1 MGVSR
6 FFKKSG
12 VKVNFSSF
20 NKFAIIFC
28 IVFSGAASAQ
38 NTSWVDALTWAHDI
52 SEKNPGFK
60 RSVMKLY
67 DTDSR
72 AKCFQVSIDIGIRQ
86 RAGAQLPDEWVA
98 RAALFNEG
106 SMTYNFESLKNA
118 SDKIGFLAE
127 SDKAN
132 DKYQAIRVSGA
143 VREMATYFGECNAL
157 LEKIF
162 ADAKMFGY

>member
-1 MGVSR
+1 MVVSK
-6 FFKKSG
+6 FLKKSG
-12 VKVNFSSF
+12 VKFNFSSF
-20 NKFAIIFC
+20 HKLAIVFYMA
-28 IVFSGAASAQ
+28 FSGAASAQ
-38 NTSWVDALTWAHDI
+38 NTSWVDALTWAHDVA
-52 SEKNPGFK
+52 EKNPGFQK
-60 RSVMKLY
+60 SVMKLY

-143 VREMATYFGECNAL
+143 VREMATYFAECNAL

>member
-12 VKVNFSSF
+12 FKINFSSF
-20 NKFAIIFC
+20 NKFAIISC
-28 IVFSGAASAQ
+28 MVFSGAASAQ
-38 NTSWVDALTWAHDI
+38 NTSWVDALTWARDI

-106 SMTYNFESLKNA
+106 SMTYNLESLKNA
-118 SDKIGFLAE
+118 SDKTGFLAE

-132 DKYQAIRVSGA
+132 DKYQAIRVSGS

>member
-127 SDKAN
+127 
-132 DKYQAIRVSGA
+132 
-143 VREMATYFGECNAL
+143 MATYFGECNAL